1 MNDYD
6 YPTVQEVLRHLADS
20 ARTHPSYQDM
30 IDTFMLLDKDETRL
44 AGALVMNVAL
54 DVAHALLSGIF
65 QRDDCLIDPQ
75 TLAYQVAELN
85 SNLFLPKGAA
95 IQYRPVGELI
105 AEAAKYNTDQEVQQ

>member
-6 YPTVQEVLRHLADS
+6 YPTVQEVLQHLADS

-75 TLAYQVAELN
+75 TLAYQVVELN

-95 IQYRPVGELI
+95 IQYLSVGELI
-105 AEAAKYNTDQEVQQ
+105 AEATKYNTDQAAEQ